1 VRLFDYDRLSAL
13 MREARIDVLLAH
25 TEPNVEYLTDFEWMA
40 GYHDHTTITE
50 DGKSYAAGF
59 VCLPRDEATGACLV
73 APAGQTGY
81 PENSGCWITDVRY
94 WGPVFHVTGQE
105 QQMAVRDDPVSVVV
119 EALRE
124 KGLDRGRVGVEY
136 RSIELTY
143 AEQLREQLPNTT
155 LVDGEPI
162 LWELRMR
169 KSEEEIARSR
179 RAAEIVSEVFNLAYA
194 TAEEGMPEWHMLHRT
209 NAELM
214 RRKAYPHFFD
224 IGFGPKGAHYVGP
237 SDTRL
242 KKGDIFRL
250 DLAAS
255 YKGYLADMSRSLACA
270 GGGPVSDEAKRA
282 HAAIYGVNRAL
293 REAVR
298 PGALPSDLF
307 RMAMRMLDEAGYASL
322 TPQAG
327 HSIGRTAH
335 EPPFLVEGNDVPLE
349 PGMLVVVEPT
359 IRVQG
364 AGSFNIED
372 MTLVTEDGC
381 EVLTSTPRELDAF
394 L

>member
-1 VRLFDYDRLSAL
+1 VRLFDYERLSAL
-13 MREARIDVLLAH
+13 MHDAGIDVLLAH

-40 GYHDHTTITE
+40 GYHDHTMITE
-50 DGKSYAAGF
+50 DGISYASGF
-59 VCLPRDEATGACLV
+59 VLLPADEAKGPVLV
-73 APAGQTGY
+73 APGGQTGY
-81 PENSGCWITDVRY
+81 PEAYDCWITDVRY

-105 QQMAVRDDPVSVVV
+105 TQMSVRDNPVTPVV
-119 EALRE
+119 EALKE
-124 KGLDRGRVGVEY
+124 KGLDRGRISVEY
-136 RSIELTY
+136 RSIELVY
-143 AEQLREQLPNTT
+143 AEQLREQLPNAT
-155 LVDGEPI
+155 LVNGEPI

-169 KSEEEIARSR
+169 KCEEEISRSR
-179 RAAEIVSEVFNLAYA
+179 RAAKIMSEVFNLAYS
-194 TAEEGMPEWHMLHRT
+194 TAEEGMSEWHMFHRW

-214 RRKAYPHFFD
+214 RRKAYPLYFD
-224 IGFGPKGAHYVGP
+224 IGFGPKGAHFVGP

-250 DLAAS
+250 DGAAS
-255 YKGYLADMSRSLACA
+255 YQGYLADMSRSLACP
-270 GGGPVSDEAKRA
+270 GGGPVGDEVKRA
-282 HAAIYGVNRAL
+282 HAAIYGINRAL

-298 PGALPSDLF
+298 PGAVPSDLF
-307 RMAMRMLDEAGYASL
+307 RMTMRMLDEAGYTSL

-335 EPPFLVEGNDVPLE
+335 EPPFLVEHNDLPLE

-372 MTLVTEDGC
+372 TTLVTEDGC